1 MVKKCIQSGFTLIEL
16 MVTVALGILL
26 LSLAVPAYTASV
38 AEHRE
43 LDMVAALKS
52 DLEWAR
58 NEALSR
64 NTTVAMA
71 MVGCVWSFTDGGNA
85 VSNHTAPTTDTSV
98 ACALT
103 GKGAAPSFSG
113 MGLNV
118 SGTSVVVINSTNTA
132 RTYTL
137 TVLPSGDLSVVA
149 G

>member
-1 MVKKCIQSGFTLIEL
+1 MVKRCIQSGFTLIEL

-64 NTTVAMA
+64 NTTVAMT
-71 MVGCVWSFTDGGNA
+71 MVGCVWSFTNGGNA
-85 VSNHTAPTTDTSV
+85 VNNHTAPTTDTSV
-98 ACALT
+98 VCALAGT
-103 GKGAAPSFSG
+103 APSFNG
-113 MGLNV
+113 IGLNG
-118 SGTSVVVINSTNTA
+118 SGTSVVLISSPSTA
-132 RTYTL
+132 RIYTL
-137 TVLPSGDLSVVA
+137 TVLPSGALSVVA

>member
-1 MVKKCIQSGFTLIEL
+1 MVKRCIQSGFTLIEL

-64 NTTVAMA
+64 NTTVAMT
-71 MVGCVWSFTDGGNA
+71 MVGCLWSFTDGGIA

-98 ACALT
+98 ACALA
-103 GKGAAPSFSG
+103 GAAPSFSG